1 MEDSCSKTRDS
12 APKHPASWVLV
23 CSLEA
28 QSRSEKIALNSV
40 LWGSS
45 TVAMGSLAHRDPP
58 WATPG
63 MPAMGSQQ
71 QDASFK
77 LVWPWKPFGIGLLL
91 WSKTFE
97 TTLGMF
103 SGWEKSIF

>member
-1 MEDSCSKTRDS
+1 MQQDLGFGPKTPCICRW
-12 APKHPASWVLV
+12 AQA

-45 TVAMGSLAHRDPP
+45 TWRWEAWPILAHR
-58 WATPG
+58 ATPG
-63 MPAMGSQQ
+63 MPAMGSQ

-77 LVWPWKPFGIGLLL
+77 LVWPWKSFGIGLLL

>member
-1 MEDSCSKTRDS
+1 MQQDPGFGPKTPCICRW
-12 APKHPASWVLV
+12 ALA

-45 TVAMGSLAHRDPP
+45 TWRWEAWPILAHR
-58 WATPG
+58 ATPG

-103 SGWEKSIF
+103 SGWEKNIF